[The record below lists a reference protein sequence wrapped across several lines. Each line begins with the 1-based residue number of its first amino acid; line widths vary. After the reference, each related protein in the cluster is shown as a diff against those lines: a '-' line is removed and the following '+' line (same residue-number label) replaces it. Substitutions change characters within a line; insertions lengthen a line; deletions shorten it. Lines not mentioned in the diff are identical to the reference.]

1 MSVSYPP
8 PPVVSG
14 ALPLVGHTP
23 EFRRNRK
30 KLLWRGYQEHG
41 DIFTLKFGPKSAV
54 VVSGAVYNKTFYN
67 ETDVSLNLR
76 DAYKFLEAALGN
88 VILTAGKEDYYNQ
101 RPVLQELF
109 RREHMQFY
117 IHAMNVE
124 VQRWLD
130 SLGDEGTTNF
140 TEDMLHLTQAV
151 AGHALIGP
159 DFRDELGDTFWQ
171 DYEAISHSLDFMVP
185 AHLPLPKFI
194 RRDQA
199 KERMRKTMLPVI
211 QRRRQ
216 NLDQYDDLIKRLLTT
231 PLRDGQH
238 LDDYTIVLL
247 FIGLLFA
254 GHETTAAQAAWTI
267 ILLLQH
273 PEYLAQVRHDIDDFV
288 DPDTS
293 LDGLVLS
300 RLKSIYWAIDETTR
314 LRPAANMQIRLVE
327 EPVTLGS
334 YTIPPGW
341 NVMVSADISHH
352 LPEVF
357 TNPEQFDPLRF
368 SPERNE
374 GKNTFSI
381 VGFGGGVHKC
391 TGMNFAKNEMAVIVT
406 RLFQQ
411 FDIELIT
418 QNPDTI
424 IGKGATRPTDTWIRY
439 RRKVAKDQS
448 GETAPLKELVVGCP
462 HATQHI

>member
-14 ALPLVGHTP
+14 ALPLIGHTA
-23 EFRRNRK
+23 EFRRDRK

-41 DIFTLKFGPKSAV
+41 DIFTIKFGPKPVAI
-54 VVSGAVYNKTFYN
+54 VSGASYNKIFYN

-76 DAYKFLEAALGN
+76 DAYKFLEAALGS

-101 RPVLQELF
+101 RPVIQEVF

-117 IHAMNVE
+117 IQAMNIE

-130 SLGDEGTTNF
+130 SLGDEGTTHLVD
-140 TEDMLHLTQAV
+140 DMLHLTQAV
-151 AGHALIGP
+151 AGHALIGSN
-159 DFRDELGDTFWQ
+159 FRDELGETFWQ
-171 DYEAISHSLDFMVP
+171 DYEAISHSLDFMLP

-194 RRDQA
+194 RRDRA
-199 KERMRKTMLPVI
+199 KERLRKTMLPVI

-231 PLRDGQH
+231 PLKDGQH

-247 FIGLLFA
+247 FISLLFA
-254 GHETTAAQAAWTI
+254 GHETTAGQAAWMI
-267 ILLLQH
+267 ILLLKH
-273 PEYLAQVRHDIDDFV
+273 PRYLARVQQDIDNFV
-288 DPDTS
+288 DTATP
-293 LDGLVLS
+293 LDGPALS

-314 LRPAANMQIRLVE
+314 LRPSANMQMRVVE
-327 EPVTLGS
+327 EPLTLGS
-334 YTIPPGW
+334 YTIPSGW
-341 NVMVSADISHH
+341 RMMVSADISHH
-352 LPEVF
+352 LSDVF
-357 TNPEQFDPLRF
+357 ANPGQFDPLRF

-381 VGFGGGVHKC
+381 VGFGGGIHKC

-411 FDIELIT
+411 FDVELMT
-418 QNPDTI
+418 HDPDII
-424 IGKGATRPTDTWIRY
+424 IGKGASRPSDTWIRY
-439 RRKVAKDQS
+439 RRKTDKAQDS
-448 GETAPLKELVVGCP
+448 ETATLSESVVSCP
-462 HATQHI
+462 VQHV